1 MEISID
7 DFNSSLNLSSFANS
21 YQIIETI
28 GNGAFGKVVKAI
40 KKKTQEIVAVKI
52 FSINKSKNKYENIIT
67 EANIMKDLNHIN
79 IVKYLGYFESGNNIY
94 IVMEYLNGG
103 TLKQYIEN
111 NKDKINEN
119 ISRIIIKQILSALS
133 YLHYTCNICHR
144 DVKPENIMFAEKDNI
159 NSIKL
164 LDFGLSTDNFESK
177 NYLLNCGTLSYMAP
191 EQISNKTYSKAVDIW
206 SVGIILYMML
216 NKGKNPFYN
225 IGESKETVI
234 KRIKHEKL
242 KFNIKENP
250 MSKMAQQF
258 IKKLLEKNHSY
269 RYTARPALNH
279 PWITLNK
286 YDKIPMTMYDQIKY
300 IEYIE
305 KMKILLYATF
315 FIKSQILTKNRD
327 FTDYEEYEKKVNITS
342 KQLNEAFKLKRI
354 AMFIPNNFDTEESFV
369 EDDSLSDDD
378 NIVHNLK
385 AYKTLNCHSPPKKKE
400 GNIKSSKTLQF
411 IKNCKR
417 LPDINNNINKYK
429 ENNSI
434 TNEYINIP
442 RKINTIKLV
451 IIGKEKKSNL
461 IKNHIN
467 SKSRVNFKIDL
478 PYLSNLKDKPEIQ
491 NRKSSVGTIRKL
503 KAIKDRN
510 NKKINSY
517 QSRSISNKI
526 RNNK

>member
-144 DVKPENIMFAEKDNI
+144 DVKPENIMFAEKDDI

-234 KRIKHEKL
+234 KRI
-242 KFNIKENP
+242 
-250 MSKMAQQF
+250 
-258 IKKLLEKNHSY
+258 
-269 RYTARPALNH
+269 
-279 PWITLNK
+279 
-286 YDKIPMTMYDQIKY
+286 
-300 IEYIE
+300 
-305 KMKILLYATF
+305 
-315 FIKSQILTKNRD
+315 
-327 FTDYEEYEKKVNITS
+327 
-342 KQLNEAFKLKRI
+342 
-354 AMFIPNNFDTEESFV
+354 
-369 EDDSLSDDD
+369 
-378 NIVHNLK
+378 
-385 AYKTLNCHSPPKKKE
+385 
-400 GNIKSSKTLQF
+400 
-411 IKNCKR
+411 
-417 LPDINNNINKYK
+417 
-429 ENNSI
+429 
-434 TNEYINIP
+434 
-442 RKINTIKLV
+442 
-451 IIGKEKKSNL
+451 
-461 IKNHIN
+461 
-467 SKSRVNFKIDL
+467 
-478 PYLSNLKDKPEIQ
+478 
-491 NRKSSVGTIRKL
+491 
-503 KAIKDRN
+503 
-510 NKKINSY
+510 
-517 QSRSISNKI
+517 
-526 RNNK
+526 